1 MDKKKVISIGII
13 ALFLVIVL
21 AGGSYAVIS
30 RTLAA
35 DKNYVVNVGDLDVVI
50 DNESDSISLGSAYP
64 TTDTDGKKLT
74 PYTFTLTSNA
84 KDNLSYAV
92 KIIDMDG
99 NNLGRDKIKFFVE
112 QDGNISGPKLLS
124 ELDHIYRGV
133 ISKGQ
138 SHNFTLRIWLDID
151 ATIAEVGKVF
161 KGKIEVTATQIIET
175 VYSDNSGASY
185 PELKGDLIPV
195 KISNTGS
202 VTKANLAEEWYDYSK
217 SEWAN
222 AVILNDNYGPYQ
234 DGASIPEE
242 AIESYF
248 VWIPRYRYRI
258 FDEGNYTTLTAKENK
273 EQEIEIAFESKT
285 VRPSTGSTKGT
296 WLTHPAFTSF
306 DSDGFWVGKF
316 ESGYRG
322 ATSPEGAQQDVADK
336 TKLIIKPNVYSWSN
350 ITVGN
355 AFKTSY
361 EYNRSLDSHMMKN
374 TEWGAVAYLSHSKYG
389 NVGNVRINNNTSYV
403 TGYAATEEPTKGYSA
418 SSIVG
423 NRQEAKIPGYDG
435 TYTVNYYNIASVVA
449 STTNNYSGVYD
460 MSGGVWE
467 YVIGTINN
475 TAGSSDITS
484 VVSDFYTNDIW
495 VKYYDMYL
503 NETNSTTFSN
513 RILGD
518 ATGEMGPFFSQTDSD
533 NSVRNKS
540 SWYENYSYFTV
551 SSFPWYRR
559 GGYCFDGTA
568 SGLFSFAV
576 DTGGAYP
583 GMSFRVVLQDKFINI
598 E

>member
-1 MDKKKVISIGII
+1 MNKKKVISISVI
-13 ALFLVIVL
+13 ALFLIIVL
-21 AGGSYAVIS
+21 AGGSYAVIT

-35 DKNYVVNVGDLDVVI
+35 DKNYVINVGDLDVVI
-50 DNESDSISLGSAYP
+50 NNESDSVSLGNAYP

-84 KDNLSYAV
+84 KDNLGYTV

-99 NNLGRDKIKFFVE
+99 NNLGRDKIKYFIE

-124 ELDHIYRGV
+124 ESDYIYRGV

-138 SHNFTLRIWLDID
+138 SHNFTLRIWLDIA
-151 ATIAEVGKVF
+151 ATIDEVGKIF
-161 KGKIEVTATQIIET
+161 KGKIQVTTTQIIET

-185 PELKGDLIPV
+185 PELKGDLVPV

-234 DGASIPEE
+234 DGAIIPEE

-258 FDEGNYTTLTAKENK
+258 FDEGNYTTLTTKENK

-306 DSDGFWVGKF
+306 DSDGFWVAKF
-316 ESGYRG
+316 ESGYKG
-322 ATSPEGAQQDVADK
+322 ATSTEGAQQDVSDY
-336 TKLIIKPNVYSWSN
+336 TKLIVKPNVYSWRN

-355 AFKTSY
+355 AFKASY
-361 EYNRSLDSHMMKN
+361 DYNRDLDSHMMKN

-389 NVGNVRINNNTSYV
+389 NVGSLRINNNSAYV
-403 TGYAATEEPTKGYSA
+403 TGYASTVEPIKGYST
-418 SSIVG
+418 SSVDG
-423 NRQEAKIPGYDG
+423 NRYESKAPSVDG
-435 TYTVNYYNIASVVA
+435 TYTLNYLNPLSVVS
-449 STTNNYSGVYD
+449 STTRNYSGIYD
-460 MSGGVWE
+460 MSGGSYE
-467 YVIGTINN
+467 YVMGNTNN
-475 TAGSSDITS
+475 IVGSSAITS
-484 VVSDFYTNDIW
+484 VVSDFYTNESW
-495 VKYYDMYL
+495 TKYYDKYPTQT
-503 NETNSTTFSN
+503 TNIVFSN

-518 ATGEMGPFFSQTDSD
+518 ATGEMGPIFYVKDVD
-533 NSVRNKS
+533 NSERTRN
-540 SWYENYSYFTV
+540 SWYNDYAQFIYDSSPWVVRGGHVIYGSGSGIFAFSHDFGRANSYF
-551 SSFPWYRR
+551 
-559 GGYCFDGTA
+559 G
-568 SGLFSFAV
+568 
-576 DTGGAYP
+576 
-583 GMSFRVVLQDKFINI
+583 FRVVLTP
-598 E
+598 